1 MKSGSDDILDMNKKR
16 DLRDTEQAPIQSG
29 SEAEDGRRASHERSV
44 TIFARDGGLNHRV
57 SDDMGWDVDIMLKL
71 KKEVREDSAAARET
85 SRRQKDW

>member
-1 MKSGSDDILDMNKKR
+1 
-16 DLRDTEQAPIQSG
+16 
-29 SEAEDGRRASHERSV
+29 V
-44 TIFARDGGLNHRV
+44 TIFAKDGGLNHRV